1 MNASS
6 LTSTIKL
13 ITAVILLSFSSANL
27 LRSQTISF
35 PGAEGYGRFSK
46 GGRGGDVYIVTNL
59 NDDGAGSLRYGV
71 ENADGPR
78 TIVFE
83 VSGTIE
89 LKTHLTVEESYMT
102 IAGQTAPGDGI
113 CIKDYGFK
121 IMDCHDIIVRYMR
134 FRLGD
139 ENKEAPAGYDAI
151 ETNGVSNIIFDHISA
166 SWGIDGIHDLR
177 GELFTLQWSIYGEAL
192 NESLH
197 EKGAHAMLS
206 SMRDVKDNLTMHHNL
221 LHSSRDRHPT
231 LGGGTKTKAE
241 SIIDFRNN
249 VVFNWEGGTNL
260 GSCKLNV
267 INNYYKPGASTDLS
281 DQPMNIKS
289 EIGVGDPK
297 GFTSG
302 NVFPWNEA
310 WTEDNFLAINY
321 KKSGKYISTTREEWE
336 LPGELVFGDS
346 KPGTQTAEEAY
357 ELVLLHAGASLKR
370 DAVDTRIIAGIK
382 DGTGRLIDSQSEVG
396 GFPVLNSLPAP
407 ADSDRD
413 GMPNEWEAASGL
425 DSLNAEDRNGDR
437 NLDGFT
443 NLEEYLY
450 SLVPVVLTDEK
461 PVVNIILP
469 VSDTG
474 FLQTDD
480 VIVKAIATDYGDGFI
495 ESLEV
500 FIDADLVKS
509 TDSTALDTVLT
520 NLGAG
525 VHYIIAKATDD
536 SGNVAIDSSKI
547 YIGTKMCFLTI
558 DSIVGGG
565 TVEFDPP
572 GEIYVEGM
580 EVSLVATPSFPFH
593 FEEWT
598 GDLTGSQNPVMVT
611 MLDNVSLSAKFV
623 MNSNSVVNI
632 NFQPASSPVPP
643 GYIPDYGYEYGLRDT
658 GYSFG
663 WGTGPN
669 NETRDRGKPDDPRK
683 STLNHMYK
691 NGMVIWE
698 FGLPDGFYDVNIFMG
713 DAGNI
718 DQDNSINLEGID
730 RMDPTPNIGNFDEYY
745 FENVEVNDGRLTI
758 TPLIKPKIIFI
769 KIGLKGSA
777 FGKFL
782 LVGNGSGTGEYHSGD
797 LVEIAADEPEDD
809 YVFYSWT
816 GDSAYVTDP
825 TAIIGTLNMPA
836 VDITVVASYLSLIK
850 KLTVRYGSGSG
861 EYKEGDVVNITA
873 DTPPAGKLFD
883 KWTGDTAG
891 IADIKG
897 FSTAI
902 TIGKYNQSVTA
913 AYRDFGTGLDPD
925 ASDEKK
931 ITCYPNPAGSSF
943 TLDLNGI
950 GSCDVEIFNLLGR
963 LVYNTRV
970 FERIS
975 NIDDHNLPAGI
986 YVLKARDSH
995 EGIYTQKLIIESK

>member
-1 MNASS
+1 MNTSS
-6 LTSTIKL
+6 PISTIKL
-13 ITAVILLSFSSANL
+13 ITAVIILSFSSANL

-83 VSGTIE
+83 VSGNIE
-89 LKTHLTVEESYMT
+89 LKSHLTVETSYMT

-151 ETNGVSNIIFDHISA
+151 ETNGVSNIIFDHVSA

-192 NESLH
+192 NNSLH
-197 EKGAHAMLS
+197 EKGNHAMLS
-206 SMRDVKDNLTMHHNL
+206 SMRDVTDNLTMHHNL
-221 LHSSRDRHPT
+221 MHSSRDRHPT
-231 LGGGTKTKAE
+231 LGGGTGTKAE

-267 INNYYKPGASTDLS
+267 INNYYKPGASTDLP

-302 NVFPWNEA
+302 NVFPWNQA

-321 KKSGKYISTTREEWE
+321 EKSGKYISTTREAWE
-336 LPGELVFGDS
+336 LPGELVFGDDR
-346 KPGTQTAEEAY
+346 PGTQSAEEAY
-357 ELVLLHAGASLKR
+357 DLVLLHAGASLSR
-370 DAVDTRIIAGIK
+370 DSADTRIVRGIK
-382 DGTGRLIDSQSEVG
+382 DGTNRLIDSQKEVG
-396 GFPVLNSLPAP
+396 GFPVLSSLPAP

-413 GMPNEWEAASGL
+413 GMPDDWEAASGL
-425 DSLNAEDRNGDR
+425 DSLNADDRNGDR

-450 SLVPVVLTDEK
+450 SLVPVLTDVK
-461 PVVNIILP
+461 PVVKIISPL
-469 VSDTG
+469 SNTGYLQQDTV
-474 FLQTDD
+474 FVK
-480 VIVKAIATDYGDGFI
+480 VIAQDYGDGKI
-495 ESLEV
+495 ESLQVYLDE
-500 FIDADLVKS
+500 DLIS
-509 TDSTALDTVLT
+509 SLDLPSLDTTLT
-520 NLGAG
+520 GLAVGK
-525 VHYIIAKATDD
+525 HFIIARTIDD
-536 SGNVAIDSSKI
+536 SGNLAVDTSKI
-547 YIGTKMCFLTI
+547 YIGTRMCSLAI

-572 GEIYVEGM
+572 GGIYLEGM
-580 EVSLVATPSFPFH
+580 EVSMVAIPSFPFQ

-611 MLDNVSLSAKFV
+611 MLDDVSLSARFV
-623 MNSNSVVNI
+623 MDSISVVNI

-643 GYIPDYGYEYGLRDT
+643 GYIPDYGYEYGLRDE
-658 GYSFG
+658 GHRYG
-663 WGTGPN
+663 WVTGPN

-691 NGMVIWE
+691 NGMAIWE
-698 FGLPDGFYDVNIFMG
+698 FGLPDGFYDFHIFMG
-713 DAGNI
+713 DASNT

-730 RMDPTPNIGNFDEYY
+730 RMDPTPNTGNFDEYY

-769 KIGLKGSA
+769 KIGLIGSA

-782 LVGNGSGTGEYHSGD
+782 LVRNGSGTGEYHSGD

-809 YVFYSWT
+809 YIFHSWT
-816 GDSAYVTDP
+816 GDSAYITDP
-825 TAIIGTLNMPA
+825 AAIISTLDMPD
-836 VDITVVASYLSLIK
+836 VDITVAASYLSLIK

-861 EYKEGDVVNITA
+861 EYIEGEVITITA
-873 DTPPAGKLFD
+873 ESPPAGKLFD

-897 FSTAI
+897 FSTTI
-902 TIGKYNQSVTA
+902 TIGKYDQSVTA
-913 AYRDFGTGLDPD
+913 TYRDYGTGLEPD
-925 ASDEKK
+925 ASSEKK

-970 FERIS
+970 LERIS
-975 NIDDHNLPAGI
+975 NIQDHNLPAGI
-986 YVLKARDSH
+986 YILKARDIH
-995 EGIYTQKLIIESK
+995 EGIYTQKLIIESD